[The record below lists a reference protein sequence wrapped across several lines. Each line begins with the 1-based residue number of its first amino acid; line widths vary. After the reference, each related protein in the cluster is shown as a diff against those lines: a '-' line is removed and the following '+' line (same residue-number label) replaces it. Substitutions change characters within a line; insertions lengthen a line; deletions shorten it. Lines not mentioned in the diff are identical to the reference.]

1 MRESWICREYR
12 PLPKSRRASQV
23 VSVAKPF
30 RKTLERGGDE
40 AAPASALSAEHYR
53 DLKKDDFTND
63 LLADLGI
70 DEFGNAGFGHQ

>member
-1 MRESWICREYR
+1 M
-12 PLPKSRRASQV
+12 
-23 VSVAKPF
+23 
-30 RKTLERGGDE
+30 ERGGDE

-53 DLKKDDFTND
+53 DLKEDDFTND